1 MKNIIFAIDELL
13 KKPLFSFFTVIQIII
28 SFILIFIAIS
38 NTNSVDD
45 KIDLVNKIFK
55 GKNYYVLDVSDMKTL
70 ENESI
75 EKLNKFDDYIRNNQN
90 INLYSVNDE
99 SVFIAKDNLPNY
111 FNTNFDSININN
123 QNFERVMLLF
133 VNNKYLENIGM
144 DFLEGN
150 IDDTEEGYDS
160 VVLGYNYK
168 EYFNINDVIPY
179 SYVVVNGERKVHYFK
194 VRGFV
199 SKDNMVCIGGDFNNL
214 INTNNYIITIDN
226 GHWIDNKDASEM
238 IKKIQTFNTLKGSF
252 YDITYDDKVVEEV
265 NEFSKDLGLN
275 YKLKSQKQKIN
286 EINEEIMPG
295 IIAIKSLSCIILFF
309 TSISII
315 MVMLNTIIDN
325 IKQYAINMLVGAT
338 LKDIIMRVFFEIA
351 ILFLISLGSSMF
363 IIFKFFKNNIAVV
376 INAKNIL
383 ELCFIGVVICI
394 CISAFP
400 MLKIRKISINNMIRG
415 GDNL

>member
-338 LKDIIMRVFFEIA
+338 LKDIIMRVFLKLQFY
-351 ILFLISLGSSMF
+351 FL
-363 IIFKFFKNNIAVV
+363 
-376 INAKNIL
+376 
-383 ELCFIGVVICI
+383 
-394 CISAFP
+394 
-400 MLKIRKISINNMIRG
+400 
-415 GDNL
+415 